1 MSSSRSIIVT
11 GAAGFIGSAL
21 VSRLLLMGEKVIG
34 IDNLNSYY
42 DKNLKL
48 NRIKLIEELTKTKNL
63 KKNWFFFKKDLKSVD
78 DINLIFEK
86 FKPSI
91 VINLAAQA
99 GVRYSIEN
107 PAEYIDSNIIGF
119 YNILE
124 LCRKYNVRHLI
135 YASSSSVYGANKSLP
150 FKEEDPVNHPVSLYA
165 ATKRS
170 NELMA
175 HSYSHLYKFACTGLR
190 FFTVYGPWGRPDMA
204 PMIFSKAIVESE
216 SIKLFNNG
224 DMKRDFTFIDDA
236 VEVLIRCSNKL
247 ATPDKVFDRYEPNPC
262 TSFSAHRIFNVG
274 NNKAVHLLEFL
285 GLLEKE
291 LGKKAIIKNMD
302 IQPGD
307 VQETLCDNGN
317 LKNWINFYPNTP
329 IEKGIK
335 IFAKWYLK
343 YKND

>member
-63 KKNWFFFKKDLKSVD
+63 KKNWFLFKKDLKSVD

-175 HSYSHLYKFACTGLR
+175 HSYSHLFSIPCIGLR

-204 PMIFSKAIVESE
+204 PMLFTKAILANQP
-216 SIKLFNNG
+216 IKVFNYGN
-224 DMKRDFTFIDDA
+224 MFRDFTYIDDVIEFLMRIIPKKPFQNTSFNMYNPNPSSSFTCHEIFNLGNSKPISLKEFID
-236 VEVLIRCSNKL
+236 VLERKL
-247 ATPDKVFDRYEPNPC
+247 AIKCEREFVPMQKGEVEKTFANIDK
-262 TSFSAHRIFNVG
+262 
-274 NNKAVHLLEFL
+274 
-285 GLLEKE
+285 
-291 LGKKAIIKNMD
+291 IIKFTKYKPKIE
-302 IQPGD
+302 IQEGI
-307 VQETLCDNGN
+307 E
-317 LKNWINFYPNTP
+317 NFV
-329 IEKGIK
+329 
-335 IFAKWYLK
+335 KWYREF
-343 YKND
+343 YN